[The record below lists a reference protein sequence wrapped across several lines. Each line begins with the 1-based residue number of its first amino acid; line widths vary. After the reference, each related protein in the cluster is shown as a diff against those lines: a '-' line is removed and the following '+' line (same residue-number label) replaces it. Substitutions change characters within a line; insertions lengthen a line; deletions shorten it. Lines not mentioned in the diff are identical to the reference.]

1 MAFGLLIE
9 LNRGIDLY
17 LRYYSIVDVNQQR
30 NLSVNTIKRRKYDNH
45 LESWTNKKKDEIHS
59 IDFIYIVFDRLF
71 IWFKPVWVIF

>member
-45 LESWTNKKKDEIHS
+45 LES
-59 IDFIYIVFDRLF
+59 
-71 IWFKPVWVIF
+71 